1 MPMRVGT
8 PLPSF
13 DGATEWI
20 NGEPDLE
27 ALKGNVTLVHFW
39 SVSCHI
45 CHDNMPTVRKWR
57 DEYGPQGLRLVA
69 IHMPRQESDTDVA
82 RVKQYVAENDITEP
96 CGIDNEHMLADRF
109 ENQHRFVPHYYL
121 FDREG
126 NLRSRAAGD
135 AGLGM
140 LEAALKRQFEQG

>member
-8 PLPSF
+8 PLPAL
-13 DGATEWI
+13 DGATGWI
-20 NGEPDLE
+20 NREPDQE

-45 CHDNMPTVRKWR
+45 CHDNQPCLRKWR
-57 DEYGPQGLRLVA
+57 DLYGPQGLRLVA
-69 IHMPRQESDTDVA
+69 IHMPRSESDTDVE
-82 RVKQYVAENDITEP
+82 RVKQCVAEKGIDEP
-96 CGIDNEHMLADRF
+96 CAIDNMHALADRF

-126 NLRSRAAGD
+126 CLRSRAAGN
-135 AGLGM
+135 AGLAM
-140 LEAALKRQFEQG
+140 LEAALKRQFDRA